1 MMSVDRYNANFHL
14 MIVVCTSLS
23 APQLFIKNNYH
34 KDGETQED
42 LTMDTWESLRIAG
55 KTLAANRLRSTLTM
69 LGIIIGNA
77 SVILMVGIGQGAQRY
92 AAEQFESLGTDVI
105 FVITGTDNARRN
117 VIAPPNRL
125 VLADAEAIASQVP
138 TVRSVA
144 PQISGSELAI
154 AGNNTKRA
162 SLIGTTQAYAIVRNA
177 KVSGGRFFNE
187 EDIKRNARVI
197 TIGAAIAKELFPQG
211 SAIGQTVRIRGTSYE
226 VIGIMSEKGAFL
238 GANQDDIIFM
248 PITTMT
254 SRLTG
259 KTSPYGVAL
268 AVINV
273 SATSN
278 ENVEAAQF
286 QISNLL
292 RLRHRTSDINADDT
306 FTVRTQQDAL
316 EIVGNITGALT
327 ILLAAIAGISLF
339 VGGIGIMNIMLVSV
353 TERTQ
358 EIGLR
363 KAIGASPS
371 DILTQFT
378 IEAVILSLLGGAIGT
393 AIGISGILL
402 IAAVSPL
409 QAGVSIGA
417 ICLSVSVSGG
427 IGLFF
432 GIFPARQAARLDP
445 IVALRSI

>member
-1 MMSVDRYNANFHL
+1 
-14 MIVVCTSLS
+14 
-23 APQLFIKNNYH
+23 
-34 KDGETQED
+34 
-42 LTMDTWESLRIAG
+42 MDTWESLRMAG

-77 SVILMVGIGQGAQRY
+77 SVILMVGIGQGAQKY
-92 AAEQFESLGTDVI
+92 AAEQFQSLGTDVI

-125 VLADAEAIASQVP
+125 VLDDAEAIATQVP

-144 PQISGSELAI
+144 PQINGSELAI

-162 SLIGTTQAYAIVRNA
+162 TLIGTTDNYAIVRNA
-177 KVSGGRFFNE
+177 EVGSGRFFNQ
-187 EDIKRNARVI
+187 DDLKRNARVI
-197 TIGAAIAKELFPQG
+197 TLGAAIAKELFPQG
-211 SAIGQTVRIRGTSYE
+211 DAVGQSVRIRGTSYE

-238 GANQDDIIFM
+238 GTNQDDTIFM
-248 PITTMT
+248 PVTTMT
-254 SRLTG
+254 SQLTG
-259 KTSPYGVAL
+259 RTSPYGVAI

-278 ENVEAAQF
+278 DNVDAAKF

-292 RLRHRTSDINADDT
+292 RLRHRTADINAEDT

-316 EIVGNITGALT
+316 EIVNNITGALT
-327 ILLAAIAGISLF
+327 IMLAAIAGISLL

-393 AIGISGILL
+393 GLGVSGILL

-409 QAGVSIGA
+409 QAGVSVGA
-417 ICLSVSVSGG
+417 ICLAVGVSGG

-432 GIFPARQAARLDP
+432 GIFPARQASKLDP

>member
-1 MMSVDRYNANFHL
+1 M
-14 MIVVCTSLS
+14 
-23 APQLFIKNNYH
+23 
-34 KDGETQED
+34 
-42 LTMDTWESLRIAG
+42 AG

-77 SVILMVGIGQGAQRY
+77 SVILMVGVGQGAQRY
-92 AAEQFESLGTDVI
+92 ASEQFQSLGTDVI

-125 VLADAEAIASQVP
+125 VLADADAIAEQVP

-144 PQISGSELAI
+144 PQINGSELVI

-162 SLIGTTQAYAIVRNA
+162 TLIGTTSDYTIVRNA
-177 KVSGGRFFNE
+177 DVSAGRFFSKDDVN
-187 EDIKRNARVI
+187 RNARVV
-197 TIGAAIAKELFPQG
+197 TVGAAIAKELFPNG
-211 SAIGQTVRIRGTSYE
+211 TAIGQTIRIRGTGYE
-226 VIGIMSEKGAFL
+226 VIGVMSEKGAFL
-238 GANQDDIIFM
+238 GTNQDDTIFV
-248 PITTMT
+248 PVTTMT
-254 SRLTG
+254 NQLTG
-259 KTSPYGVAL
+259 KTSPYGIAVQ
-268 AVINV
+268 VINV
-273 SATSN
+273 SARSN
-278 ENVEAAQF
+278 ADVDAAQF
-286 QISNLL
+286 QIANLL

-316 EIVGNITGALT
+316 EIVGNITNALT
-327 ILLAAIAGISLF
+327 VMLAAIAGISLL

-393 AIGISGILL
+393 GIGVGGILL

-409 QAGVSIGA
+409 QAGVSLGA
-417 ICLSVSVSGG
+417 IGLAVGVSGG

-432 GIFPARQAARLDP
+432 GIFPARQAAQLDP